1 MANFLTRSSIKPNY
15 FQNFIRKEDL
25 NVQKIQN
32 KNWYIPKSDQWFF
45 FYFWLS
51 EDLSIWKM
59 LREKEYGGYGVN
71 FWKDEAL
78 YAELNERAEAAIIS
92 YSATGDFLQYL

>member
-1 MANFLTRSSIKPNY
+1 MCKKFKIKTDIA
-15 FQNFIRKEDL
+15 QNLIND
-25 NVQKIQN
+25 
-32 KNWYIPKSDQWFF
+32 FF

-51 EDLSIWKM
+51 EDLSIGKM